1 MTIMRTEKF
10 SNGLT
15 VEFHDR
21 SNRYYGDFH
30 RVRIEVRCSIPLTPA
45 AIPLSEDPEAELRRV
60 RDMLGDE
67 VVFSRFLEQMGVAGD
82 ALERTKQHLIDSFA
96 RSTFSYLENP
106 AFPSRLVAREL
117 ERGKKVR
124 RPFGIAE

>member
-1 MTIMRTEKF
+1 MTIKRTEKL

-45 AIPLSEDPEAELRRV
+45 VITPSEDPEAELRRV
-60 RDMLGDE
+60 RDILGEE
-67 VVFSRFLEQMGVAGD
+67 VVFTRFIERMGVAGD
-82 ALERTKQHLIDSFA
+82 ALEQTKRHLIDSFT
-96 RSTFSYLENP
+96 RSAFAYLENP

-117 ERGKKVR
+117 ERRKKVR
-124 RPFGIAE
+124 RPFGIVE